1 MDEGF
6 QQPGDSD
13 QLGRVI
19 QVAEREYE
27 HRLIPLIVYW
37 DEISK
42 RYRLGY
48 QSQYKSQGTI
58 EVVRIPK

>member
-13 QLGRVI
+13 QLARVI

-42 RYRLGY
+42 RYRIGY
-48 QSQYKSQGTI
+48 ESEYESQGKI
-58 EVVRIPK
+58 EVTRFI